1 MEDNEIIRLFQ
12 ERDERAIQE
21 AENKYGLFLLRLA
34 KNVTG
39 NAEDARECLND
50 AWLRAWKHIPPD
62 EPANLRAYLGR
73 IIRNLALNRYE
84 REHAEKRSMAMTELL
99 DEWEDCLP
107 ASSDVEKEIDAKEL
121 TKLLNRWL
129 GTLSQEDRRIF
140 VCRYWYGESVKE
152 MARRYGIRPG
162 AMTQRLYRL
171 RLSLRALLTKEGY
184 TI

>member
-21 AENKYGLFLLRLA
+21 AESKYGLFLLHLA

-62 EPANLRAYLGR
+62 EPENLRAYLGR

-107 ASSDVEKEIDAKEL
+107 ASSDVEQEIDAREL

-129 GTLSQEDRRIF
+129 GALSGEDRRIF
-140 VCRYWYGESVKE
+140 IQRYWYGRSVKE
-152 MARRYGIRPG
+152 MAAQSGIRPG

-171 RLSLRALLTKEGY
+171 RLSLRDLLTKEGY

>member
-21 AENKYGLFLLRLA
+21 AENKYGLFLLHLA

-62 EPANLRAYLGR
+62 EPENLRAYLGR

-84 REHAEKRSMAMTELL
+84 REHAEKRMTAMTELL
-99 DEWEDCLP
+99 SEWEDCLP
-107 ASSDVEKEIDAKEL
+107 ARGSVEEVLDQKEL
-121 TKLLNRWL
+121 TRVLDRWL
-129 GTLSQEDRRIF
+129 ETLPAEDRRIF
-140 VCRYWYGESVKE
+140 VRRYWYGDSVKDL
-152 MARRYGIRPG
+152 ANRAGIRAG
-162 AMTQRLYRL
+162 AMTQRFYRL
-171 RLSLRALLTKEGY
+171 RVALRDVLTKEGY